1 MLQANKRRE
10 FGLLANGEAARSSQ
24 ELNPVSDRA
33 GGWLFWLSAFSALMW
48 LAAAAAFSSLALK
61 ASPIN
66 SFGSAELVI
75 GAVAAFLP
83 AALVLIAGL
92 SGQQG
97 ARARA
102 EARRLADAAMRMLSP
117 SPAAEA
123 AARRLGIS
131 VRGEVAALDRSVMQA
146 ISRIEN
152 LDSIVAEKTNAMGQ
166 AVDGVREGADE
177 LTRRLE
183 TERAALLEIG
193 STLVQQASAIGAAI
207 SNHREAVVQA
217 AEYAEAEI
225 AAADEA
231 LESRLTSF
239 AAAASLIADRTEA
252 LNLAAKVSAE
262 SALRLESALSSAL
275 EILAKATALTD
286 AARQSSEQAVQAASM
301 TANAL
306 RETTAYAIEESKRAA
321 DIIRAETA
329 NVQQQARG
337 PGSQSAHSERPAHP
351 APASPVLNKATSN
364 SPIRARWNWRHLL
377 SDTEKNRIGQG
388 QSVLQSPA
396 PAQALPQPQAPA
408 RSVTAQ
414 DAALEVL
421 THPARDMAGLGHALL
436 SRVDLHLESV
446 FNLQA
451 LERIAQAAR
460 RGTQSR
466 RRSVREQAPD
476 AVLRLSQLICADSA
490 ANALAE
496 EILRGDGH
504 DLSELLTRGRAP
516 LSAEA
521 TRVFLLVDAA
531 YA

>member
-1 MLQANKRRE
+1 MIQANKRRE
-10 FGLLANGEAARSSQ
+10 FGLLAGGEGARPPQ
-24 ELNPVSDRA
+24 ELSPVSDRA
-33 GGWLFWLSAFSALMW
+33 GGWLFWLSALSALMW

-152 LDSIVAEKTNAMGQ
+152 LDSLVAEKTSAMGA
-166 AVDGVREGADE
+166 AVEGVRGGADQ
-177 LTRRLE
+177 LSRQME

-337 PGSQSAHSERPAHP
+337 PGSASAAGDGAVNPS
-351 APASPVLNKATSN
+351 PASPVRAKADS
-364 SPIRARWNWRHLL
+364 SAPIRARWNWRHLL
-377 SDTEKNRIGQG
+377 SDPVKAQSEHG
-388 QSVLQSPA
+388 QSVLQS
-396 PAQALPQPQAPA
+396 QNQGQTQAPIGA
-408 RSVTAQ
+408 KAVQ

-476 AVLRLSQLICADSA
+476 AVLRLSQLICTDTA

-504 DLSELLTRGRAP
+504 DLGELLTRGRAP

>member
-10 FGLLANGEAARSSQ
+10 FGLLASGEATRAPQ
-24 ELNPVSDRA
+24 ELSPVSDRA
-33 GGWLFWLSAFSALMW
+33 GGWLFWLSSLSALMW

-152 LDSIVAEKTNAMGQ
+152 LDTLVAEKTSAMGQ
-166 AVDGVREGADE
+166 AVAGVREGADE
-177 LTRRLE
+177 LTRQLE
-183 TERAALLEIG
+183 TERTALLEIG

-262 SALRLESALSSAL
+262 SALRLESALSNAL

-286 AARQSSEQAVQAASM
+286 AARQSSEQAVQAAGM

-337 PGSQSAHSERPAHP
+337 LGSQPITGERPAP
-351 APASPVLNKATSN
+351 PPSPASPVPSKPAS
-364 SPIRARWNWRHLL
+364 SAPIRARWNWRHLL
-377 SDTEKNRIGQG
+377 SDPEKSHGQQG
-388 QSVLQSPA
+388 QSVLQNPT
-396 PAQALPQPQAPA
+396 QAQAPA
-408 RSVTAQ
+408 RTAPAQ

-476 AVLRLSQLICADSA
+476 AVLRLSQLICADRS

-504 DLSELLTRGRAP
+504 DLGELLTRGRAP